1 MKYYVKLLPSAEKD
15 VEKLKKSGDKQ
26 AIKKLDKLL
35 NELREHPTFGT
46 GHPEQL
52 RHRKGNIWSR
62 HITDTCAACT
72 VPSTRAQSASKHRL
86 VYEIFDDFIM
96 VEVQQTY
103 GHYDDK

>member
-1 MKYYVKLLPSAEKD
+1 MKYALKYSDAAKEDMRKLR
-15 VEKLKKSGDKQ
+15 KSGDKQ
-26 AIKKLDKLL
+26 AVKKLDKLL
-35 NELREHPTFGT
+35 VELENHPTFGT

-52 RHRKGNIWSR
+52 RHRRGNIWSR
-62 HITDTCAACT
+62 HITE
-72 VPSTRAQSASKHRL
+72 KHRL

>member
-1 MKYYVKLLPSAEKD
+1 MKYYVKLLPSAEED

-52 RHRKGNIWSR
+52 RHRRGNIWSR
-62 HITDTCAACT
+62 HITE
-72 VPSTRAQSASKHRL
+72 KHRL

>member
-1 MKYYVKLLPSAEKD
+1 MKYYVKLLPSAEED

-52 RHRKGNIWSR
+52 RHRRGNIWSR
-62 HITDTCAACT
+62 HI
-72 VPSTRAQSASKHRL
+72 SEKHRL